1 MEAYLDNSATT
12 RVFPE
17 VVELMVKTMS
27 EDYGNPS
34 SMHTKGVEAEQYIK
48 EATKT
53 FAQILK
59 VQEKE
64 IYYTSGGTE
73 SDNWALIGT
82 ALANRRTG
90 NHIVVTAMEH
100 PAVGAVADFLE
111 KQGFAVTRLSVDEK
125 GRIDPE
131 KMKEAVREDTIV
143 VSMMYVNNEIGAVQD
158 IAALSR
164 IIKEKNPHTY
174 VHVDAIQAF
183 GKYHIYPK
191 RMGIDMLS
199 VSSHKLHGPKGV
211 GLLYIDEKVKIVPII
226 YGGGQQK
233 GMRSG
238 TDNVPGIAGFA
249 LAAKMTYTDLDG
261 KVEKM
266 YQLKQKLVDGLLA
279 LGDVHIHGMT
289 DREGAPHIVSAAF
302 VGVRSEVLL
311 HTLEDRGIYVS
322 AGSACSTHKR
332 NASPTMQAIQA
343 PKQLTEATV
352 RFSLAET
359 TTEEEIDYCLSVLG
373 EVLPMLRRYTRR

>member
-1 MEAYLDNSATT
+1 M
-12 RVFPE
+12 
-17 VVELMVKTMS
+17 
-27 EDYGNPS
+27 
-34 SMHTKGVEAEQYIK
+34 
-48 EATKT
+48 
-53 FAQILK
+53 
-59 VQEKE
+59 
-64 IYYTSGGTE
+64 
-73 SDNWALIGT
+73 
-82 ALANRRTG
+82 ANRRTG
-90 NHIVVTAMEH
+90 NHIIVTAMEH

-111 KQGFAVTRLSVDEK
+111 KQGFAVTRLSVDEQ

-131 KMKEAVREDTIV
+131 KLRDAVREDTIV

-164 IIKEKNPHTY
+164 VVKEKNPNTY

-211 GLLYIDEKVKIVPII
+211 GLLYIDDKVKIVPII

-238 TDNVPGIAGFA
+238 TDNVPGIAGFG
-249 LAAKMTYTDLDG
+249 LAAKMTYDHLDE
-261 KVEKM
+261 KIEKM
-266 YQLKQKLVDGLLA
+266 YALKHRLVDGLTEIP
-279 LGDVHIHGMT
+279 DVHIHGMSVE
-289 DREGAPHIVSAAF
+289 DGAPHIVSAAF

-311 HTLEDRGIYVS
+311 HTLEERGIYVS

-343 PKQLTEATV
+343 PKTLTEATV
-352 RFSLAET
+352 RFSFSET
-359 TTEEEIDYCLSVLG
+359 TTEEEIDYALG
-373 EVLPMLRRYTRR
+373 VIREIVPMLRRYTRH

>member
-17 VVELMVKTMS
+17 VVKLMVKTMS

-111 KQGFAVTRLSVDEK
+111 KQGFAVTRLPVDSE
-125 GRIDPE
+125 GRIAPE
-131 KMKEAVREDTIV
+131 KLKEAVREDTIV

-164 IIKEKNPHTY
+164 IVKEKNPRAY

-183 GKYHIYPK
+183 GKYPIYPK

-199 VSSHKLHGPKGV
+199 VSSHKLHGPKGA

-249 LAAKMTYTDLDG
+249 LAAKMSYTDLDT
-261 KVEKM
+261 KVERM
-266 YQLKQKLVDGLLA
+266 YRLKQKLVDGLSA
-279 LGDVHIHGMT
+279 LGDVHIHGM
-289 DREGAPHIVSAAF
+289 DVREGAPHIVSAAF

-359 TTEEEIDYCLSVLG
+359 TTEAEIDYCLSVLG

>member
-59 VQEKE
+59 VPEKE

-82 ALANRRTG
+82 AMANRRTG

-111 KQGFAVTRLSVDEK
+111 KQGFAVTRLTVDSE
-125 GRIDPE
+125 GRIAPE
-131 KMKEAVREDTIV
+131 KLREAVREDTIL

-164 IIKEKNPHTY
+164 IVKEKNPRTY

-183 GKYHIYPK
+183 GKYPIYPK

-238 TDNVPGIAGFA
+238 TDNVPGITGFA
-249 LAAKMTYTDLDG
+249 LAAKMTYTNLDS
-261 KVEKM
+261 KVERM
-266 YQLKQKLVDGLLA
+266 YRLKQRLVDGLLL
-279 LGDVHIHGMT
+279 LGDVHIHGMAV
-289 DREGAPHIVSAAF
+289 REGAPHIVSAAF
-302 VGVRSEVLL
+302 AGVRSEVLL
-311 HTLEDRGIYVS
+311 HTLEERGIYVS

-359 TTEEEIDYCLSVLG
+359 TTEAEIDYCLSVLG

>member
-17 VVELMVKTMS
+17 VVDLMVKTMS
-27 EDYGNPS
+27 TDYGNPS
-34 SMHTKGVEAEQYIK
+34 SMHTKGVEAENYIK

-82 ALANRRTG
+82 AMANHRTG

-111 KQGFAVTRLSVDEK
+111 KQGFDVTRLSVDEQ

-131 KMKEAVREDTIV
+131 KLRDAVREDTIV

-164 IIKEKNPHTY
+164 VIKAKNPKTY

-211 GLLYIDEKVKIVPII
+211 GLLYIDDKVKIVPII

-238 TDNVPGIAGFA
+238 TDNVPGIAGFG
-249 LAAKMTYTDLDG
+249 LAAKMTYDRLD
-261 KVEKM
+261 EKIARM
-266 YQLKQKLVDGLLA
+266 YALKKRLVDGLMELP
-279 LGDVHIHGMT
+279 DVHIHGMAVE
-289 DREGAPHIVSAAF
+289 EGAPHIVSAAF

-311 HTLEDRGIYVS
+311 HTLEERGIYVS

-343 PKQLTEATV
+343 PKPLTEATV
-352 RFSLAET
+352 RFSFSET
-359 TTEEEIDYCLSVLG
+359 TTEEEIDYALG
-373 EVLPMLRRYTRR
+373 VIKEIIPMLRRYTRH

>member
-1 MEAYLDNSATT
+1 M
-12 RVFPE
+12 
-17 VVELMVKTMS
+17 
-27 EDYGNPS
+27 
-34 SMHTKGVEAEQYIK
+34 
-48 EATKT
+48 
-53 FAQILK
+53 
-59 VQEKE
+59 
-64 IYYTSGGTE
+64 
-73 SDNWALIGT
+73 
-82 ALANRRTG
+82 
-90 NHIVVTAMEH
+90 
-100 PAVGAVADFLE
+100 
-111 KQGFAVTRLSVDEK
+111 TRLSVDEK

-249 LAAKMTYTDLDG
+249 LAANLTYTDLDS
-261 KVEKM
+261 KVERM

-279 LGDVHIHGMT
+279 LGDVHIHGMAV
-289 DREGAPHIVSAAF
+289 REGAPHIVSAAF

-343 PKQLTEATV
+343 PRQLTESTV

-359 TTEEEIDYCLSVLG
+359 TTEEEIDYCLTVLG

>member
-1 MEAYLDNSATT
+1 
-12 RVFPE
+12 
-17 VVELMVKTMS
+17 
-27 EDYGNPS
+27 
-34 SMHTKGVEAEQYIK
+34 
-48 EATKT
+48 
-53 FAQILK
+53 
-59 VQEKE
+59 
-64 IYYTSGGTE
+64 
-73 SDNWALIGT
+73 
-82 ALANRRTG
+82 
-90 NHIVVTAMEH
+90 
-100 PAVGAVADFLE
+100 
-111 KQGFAVTRLSVDEK
+111 
-125 GRIDPE
+125 
-131 KMKEAVREDTIV
+131 
-143 VSMMYVNNEIGAVQD
+143 
-158 IAALSR
+158 
-164 IIKEKNPHTY
+164 
-174 VHVDAIQAF
+174 
-183 GKYHIYPK
+183 
-191 RMGIDMLS
+191 MLS
-199 VSSHKLHGPKGV
+199 ISSHKLHGPKGV

-249 LAAKMTYTDLDG
+249 LAAKMTYADLDIN
-261 KVEKM
+261 VERM

-279 LGDVHIHGMT
+279 LGDVHIHGMAV
-289 DREGAPHIVSAAF
+289 REGAPHIVSAAF

>member
-17 VVELMVKTMS
+17 VVDLMVKTMS

-82 ALANRRTG
+82 AMANRRTG

-111 KQGFAVTRLSVDEK
+111 KQGFAVTRLSVDEQ

-131 KMKEAVREDTIV
+131 KLRDAVREDTIV

-164 IIKEKNPHTY
+164 VIKEKNPKTY

-199 VSSHKLHGPKGV
+199 VSSHKLHGPKGA
-211 GLLYIDEKVKIVPII
+211 GLLYIDDKVKIVPII

-238 TDNVPGIAGFA
+238 TDNVPGIAGFG
-249 LAAKMTYTDLDG
+249 LAAKMTYDHLDE
-261 KVEKM
+261 KIEKM
-266 YQLKQKLVDGLLA
+266 YALKRRLVDGLMEIP
-279 LGDVHIHGMT
+279 DVHIHGMAVE
-289 DREGAPHIVSAAF
+289 EGAPHIVSAAF

-311 HTLEDRGIYVS
+311 HTLEERGIYVS

-343 PKQLTEATV
+343 PKPLTEATV
-352 RFSLAET
+352 RFSFSET
-359 TTEEEIDYCLSVLG
+359 TTEEEIDYALG
-373 EVLPMLRRYTRR
+373 VIKEIVPMLRRYTRH